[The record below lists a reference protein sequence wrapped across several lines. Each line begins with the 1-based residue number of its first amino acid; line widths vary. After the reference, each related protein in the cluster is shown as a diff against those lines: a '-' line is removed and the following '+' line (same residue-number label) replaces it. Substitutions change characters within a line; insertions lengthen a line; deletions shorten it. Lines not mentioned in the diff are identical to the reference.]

1 MKWRLKMF
9 NKYNLKRAKLHFKK
23 LSIIE
28 KLSIFA
34 EKMFL
39 KIKDTFRFV
48 KLDRSILSIA
58 IKEMIYIVII
68 ITAINMVGNLIL
80 FNNGFRNIK
89 CISEILNS
97 LTFIY
102 DNYNQYLLACL
113 GVGGFLVALFLS
125 NLSEIITAKYINI
138 VSKVS
143 LSVLNEYA
151 NKKYLKSMINYLC
164 LIIVQLA
171 CWIFN
176 IRINPVIALL
186 SLFLT
191 VRIIIIYFELAQR
204 VYLFSDINML
214 TKTIYQEINIRF
226 KYLQK
231 AIKNNKSDSVFN
243 SYGNQVILL
252 LDTLKSL
259 QKEILKDKDIE
270 DITEFTNYIFA
281 IMVRYTE
288 FKNLIPLDS
297 KWYRLK
303 YEPVNWFEAEFFEV
317 NLRTQ
322 TGTSLN
328 NKQIADHYFLE
339 EYITDLFTK
348 SIKFLIKNNR
358 NEELY
363 RIINNH
369 YLSLDMILSNCGDFE
384 YWNKFNKNIEDIIIN
399 SNLAEDDNYE
409 AIIDFMSLN
418 KVSFVLNAQ
427 KYISNTYNSYIKKG
441 INELGAFLT
450 KDSKNNILFVNAD
463 TVKFIEKIK
472 YELSVEG
479 KVITSDKYIH
489 ECLSFNFIKMISL
502 ILKTLE
508 LNYDNICLQAEI
520 LSKKS
525 YSLSSCLLYSRIIEI
540 ENKLIMVI
548 DKISS
553 IYEELIKEQYN
564 FKFDKLNVDE
574 LLDKISKKHYSNLIE
589 YAKTFLSSDKCD
601 YKSVKIDFCGEIF
614 YNFSEAILETV
625 LNNDYDNF
633 ERIYQYYPSI
643 CFMAESFIYNN
654 LDKTYNQNYLISK
667 YKIPMIT
674 FMNLNGCII
683 YHSHIINDD
692 RWETKVKNTF
702 NSIVKK
708 LDNSY
713 EILKK
718 MALYASV
725 DNHSFDMNEMI
736 LNIKQR
742 YSRYLHQNDL
752 IKIKECSDSIYFHK
766 EIDSNDPL
774 IKEFTHLAFEDYI
787 DFYYKFYEIFIIYY
801 VNPLLKDEDK
811 YDCRLEIKK
820 VGAKNGK

>member
-1 MKWRLKMF
+1 MF

-80 FNNGFRNIK
+80 FNNGFRDIK

-125 NLSEIITAKYINI
+125 NLSGIITAKYINI

-259 QKEILKDKDIE
+259 QKEILKDKDTE
-270 DITEFTNYIFA
+270 DITKFTNYIFA

-363 RIINNH
+363 RIINNY
-369 YLSLDMILSNCGDFE
+369 YLSLDMILANCGDFE

-409 AIIDFMSLN
+409 AIIDFISLN

-427 KYISNTYNSYIKKG
+427 KYISNTYNSYIKKS
-441 INELGAFLT
+441 INELGTFLT
-450 KDSKNNILFVNAD
+450 KDSKNNILFVNVG

-489 ECLSFNFIKMISL
+489 ESLSFNFIKMISL

-508 LNYDNICLQAEI
+508 LNYDNICLQAEN

-548 DKISS
+548 DEISS
-553 IYEELIKEQYN
+553 IYEELIKEEYN
-564 FKFDKLNVDE
+564 FKFDKLNVEE
-574 LLDKISKKHYSNLIE
+574 LLDKINKKHYSNLIE

-633 ERIYQYYPSI
+633 EIIYQYYPSI
-643 CFMAESFIYNN
+643 CFMAEAFIYNN
-654 LDKTYNQNYLISK
+654 LDRTYNQNYLISK

-692 RWETKVKNTF
+692 RWEIKVKNTF

-752 IKIKECSDSIYFHK
+752 IKIKECSDSIYYHK
-766 EIDSNDPL
+766 KIDTNDPL
-774 IKEFTHLAFEDYI
+774 IKEFTHIAFEDYI
-787 DFYYKFYEIFIIYY
+787 DFYFKFYEIFIIYY

>member
-1 MKWRLKMF
+1 MF

-80 FNNGFRNIK
+80 FNNGFRDIK

-102 DNYNQYLLACL
+102 DNYYQYLLACL

-125 NLSEIITAKYINI
+125 NLSGIITAKYINI

-259 QKEILKDKDIE
+259 QKEILKDKDTE

-363 RIINNH
+363 RIINNY
-369 YLSLDMILSNCGDFE
+369 YLSLDMILANCGDFE
-384 YWNKFNKNIEDIIIN
+384 YWNKINKNIEDIIIN

-409 AIIDFMSLN
+409 AIIDFISLN

-427 KYISNTYNSYIKKG
+427 KYISNTYNSYIKKS
-441 INELGAFLT
+441 INELGTFLT
-450 KDSKNNILFVNAD
+450 KDSKNNILFVNVD

-489 ECLSFNFIKMISL
+489 ESLSFNFIKMISL
-502 ILKTLE
+502 ILNTLE
-508 LNYDNICLQAEI
+508 LNYDNICLQAEN

-548 DKISS
+548 DEISS
-553 IYEELIKEQYN
+553 IYEELIKEEYN
-564 FKFDKLNVDE
+564 FKFDKLNVEE
-574 LLDKISKKHYSNLIE
+574 LLDKINKKHYSNLIE
-589 YAKTFLSSDKCD
+589 YAKTFLSSDKYD

-625 LNNDYDNF
+625 LKNDYDNF
-633 ERIYQYYPSI
+633 EIIYQYYPSI
-643 CFMAESFIYNN
+643 CFMAEAFIYNN
-654 LDKTYNQNYLISK
+654 LDRTYNQNYLISK

-683 YHSHIINDD
+683 FHSHIINDD
-692 RWETKVKNTF
+692 RWEIKVKNTF

-752 IKIKECSDSIYFHK
+752 IKIKECSDSIYYHK
-766 EIDSNDPL
+766 EIDTNDPL
-774 IKEFTHLAFEDYI
+774 IKEFTHIAFEDYI
-787 DFYYKFYEIFIIYY
+787 DFYFKFYEIFIIYY

>member
-1 MKWRLKMF
+1 MF

-80 FNNGFRNIK
+80 FNNGFRDIK

-113 GVGGFLVALFLS
+113 GIGGFLVALFLS
-125 NLSEIITAKYINI
+125 NLSGIITAKYINI

-259 QKEILKDKDIE
+259 QKEILKDKDTE
-270 DITEFTNYIFA
+270 DITKFTNYIFA

-363 RIINNH
+363 RIINNY
-369 YLSLDMILSNCGDFE
+369 YLSLDMILANCGDFE

-409 AIIDFMSLN
+409 AIIDFISLN

-427 KYISNTYNSYIKKG
+427 KYISNTYNSYIKKS
-441 INELGAFLT
+441 INELGTFLT
-450 KDSKNNILFVNAD
+450 KDSKNNILFVNVG

-489 ECLSFNFIKMISL
+489 ESLSFNFIKMISL

-508 LNYDNICLQAEI
+508 LNYDNICLQAEN

-548 DKISS
+548 DEISS
-553 IYEELIKEQYN
+553 IYEELIKEEYN
-564 FKFDKLNVDE
+564 FKFDKLNVEE
-574 LLDKISKKHYSNLIE
+574 LLDKINKKHYSNLIE

-633 ERIYQYYPSI
+633 EIIYQYYPSI
-643 CFMAESFIYNN
+643 CFMAEAFIYNN
-654 LDKTYNQNYLISK
+654 LDRTYNQNYLISK

-692 RWETKVKNTF
+692 RWEIKVKNTF

-752 IKIKECSDSIYFHK
+752 IKIKECSDSIYYHK
-766 EIDSNDPL
+766 EIDTNDPL
-774 IKEFTHLAFEDYI
+774 IKEFTHIAFEDYI
-787 DFYYKFYEIFIIYY
+787 DFYFKFYEIFIIYY

>member
-1 MKWRLKMF
+1 MF

-80 FNNGFRNIK
+80 FNNGFRDIK

-125 NLSEIITAKYINI
+125 NLSGIITAKYINI

-259 QKEILKDKDIE
+259 QKEILKDKDTE
-270 DITEFTNYIFA
+270 DITKFTNYIFA

-363 RIINNH
+363 RIINNY
-369 YLSLDMILSNCGDFE
+369 YLSLDMILANCGDFE

-409 AIIDFMSLN
+409 AIIDFISLN

-427 KYISNTYNSYIKKG
+427 KYISNTYNSYIKKS
-441 INELGAFLT
+441 INELGTFLT
-450 KDSKNNILFVNAD
+450 KDSKNNILFVNVG

-489 ECLSFNFIKMISL
+489 ESLSFNFIKMISL

-508 LNYDNICLQAEI
+508 LNYDNICLQAEN

-548 DKISS
+548 DEISS
-553 IYEELIKEQYN
+553 IYEELIKEEYN
-564 FKFDKLNVDE
+564 FKFDKLNVEE
-574 LLDKISKKHYSNLIE
+574 LLDKINKKHYSNLIE

-633 ERIYQYYPSI
+633 EIIYQYYPSI
-643 CFMAESFIYNN
+643 CFMAEAFIYNN
-654 LDKTYNQNYLISK
+654 LDRTYNQNYLISK

-692 RWETKVKNTF
+692 RWEIKVKNTF

-718 MALYASV
+718 MSLYASV

-752 IKIKECSDSIYFHK
+752 IKIKECSDSIYYHK
-766 EIDSNDPL
+766 EIDTNDPL
-774 IKEFTHLAFEDYI
+774 IKEFTHIAFEDYI
-787 DFYYKFYEIFIIYY
+787 DFYFKFYEIFIIYY

>member
-1 MKWRLKMF
+1 MF

-80 FNNGFRNIK
+80 FNNGFRDIK

-125 NLSEIITAKYINI
+125 NLSGIITAKYINI

-259 QKEILKDKDIE
+259 QKEILKDKDTE
-270 DITEFTNYIFA
+270 DITKFTNYIFA

-363 RIINNH
+363 RIINNY
-369 YLSLDMILSNCGDFE
+369 YLSLDMILANCGDFE

-409 AIIDFMSLN
+409 AIIDFISLN

-427 KYISNTYNSYIKKG
+427 KYISNTYNSYIKKS
-441 INELGAFLT
+441 INELGTFLT
-450 KDSKNNILFVNAD
+450 KDSKNNILFVNVG

-489 ECLSFNFIKMISL
+489 ESLSFNFIKMISL

-508 LNYDNICLQAEI
+508 LNYDNICLQAEN

-548 DKISS
+548 DEISS
-553 IYEELIKEQYN
+553 IYEELIKEEYN
-564 FKFDKLNVDE
+564 FKFDKLNVEE
-574 LLDKISKKHYSNLIE
+574 LLDKINKKHYSNLIE

-633 ERIYQYYPSI
+633 EIIYQYYPSI
-643 CFMAESFIYNN
+643 CFMAEAFIYNN
-654 LDKTYNQNYLISK
+654 LDRTYNQNYLISK

-692 RWETKVKNTF
+692 RW
-702 NSIVKK
+702 
-708 LDNSY
+708 
-713 EILKK
+713 
-718 MALYASV
+718 
-725 DNHSFDMNEMI
+725 
-736 LNIKQR
+736 
-742 YSRYLHQNDL
+742 
-752 IKIKECSDSIYFHK
+752 
-766 EIDSNDPL
+766 
-774 IKEFTHLAFEDYI
+774 
-787 DFYYKFYEIFIIYY
+787 
-801 VNPLLKDEDK
+801 
-811 YDCRLEIKK
+811 
-820 VGAKNGK
+820 

>member
-1 MKWRLKMF
+1 MF

-125 NLSEIITAKYINI
+125 NLSGIITAKYINI

-259 QKEILKDKDIE
+259 QKEILKDKDTE

-363 RIINNH
+363 RIINNY

-427 KYISNTYNSYIKKG
+427 KYISNTYNSYIKKD
-441 INELGAFLT
+441 INELGTFLT

-548 DKISS
+548 DEISS

>member
-89 CISEILNS
+89 YISEILNS

-125 NLSEIITAKYINI
+125 NLSGIITAKYINI

-243 SYGNQVILL
+243 SYGNQGILL

-259 QKEILKDKDIE
+259 QKEILKDKNTE

-363 RIINNH
+363 RIINNY
-369 YLSLDMILSNCGDFE
+369 YLSLDMILANCGDFE

-409 AIIDFMSLN
+409 AIIDFISLN

-441 INELGAFLT
+441 INELGTFLT

-574 LLDKISKKHYSNLIE
+574 LLDKINKKHYSNLIE

-708 LDNSY
+708 FDNSY

-742 YSRYLHQNDL
+742 YSRCLHQNDL

>member
-1 MKWRLKMF
+1 MF

-34 EKMFL
+34 EKIFL

-125 NLSEIITAKYINI
+125 NLSGIITAKYINI

-259 QKEILKDKDIE
+259 QKEILKDKDTE
-270 DITEFTNYIFA
+270 DIAEFTNYIFA

-363 RIINNH
+363 RIINNY
-369 YLSLDMILSNCGDFE
+369 YLSLDMILANCGDFE

-409 AIIDFMSLN
+409 AIIDFISLN

-441 INELGAFLT
+441 INELGTFLT

-548 DKISS
+548 DEISS

-574 LLDKISKKHYSNLIE
+574 LLDKINKKHYSNLIE

>member
-34 EKMFL
+34 EKIFL

-125 NLSEIITAKYINI
+125 NLSGIITAKYINI

-259 QKEILKDKDIE
+259 QKEILKDKDNE
-270 DITEFTNYIFA
+270 DIAEFTNYIFA

-317 NLRTQ
+317 NLRTK

-363 RIINNH
+363 RIINNY
-369 YLSLDMILSNCGDFE
+369 YLSLDMILANCGDFE

-409 AIIDFMSLN
+409 AIIDFISLN

-441 INELGAFLT
+441 INELGTFLT

-548 DKISS
+548 DEISS

-574 LLDKISKKHYSNLIE
+574 LLDKINKKHYSNLIE

-742 YSRYLHQNDL
+742 YSRYLHQNNL

>member
-125 NLSEIITAKYINI
+125 NLSGIITAKYINI

-259 QKEILKDKDIE
+259 QKEILKDKDTE

-348 SIKFLIKNNR
+348 YIKFLIKNNR

-363 RIINNH
+363 RIINNY
-369 YLSLDMILSNCGDFE
+369 YLLLDMILSNCGDFE

-409 AIIDFMSLN
+409 VIIDFMSLN

-441 INELGAFLT
+441 INELGIFLT

-489 ECLSFNFIKMISL
+489 ECLSFIFIKMISL

-548 DKISS
+548 DEISS

-643 CFMAESFIYNN
+643 CFIAESFIYNN

-718 MALYASV
+718 MAFYASV

-801 VNPLLKDEDK
+801 VNPLLKNEDK

>member
-1 MKWRLKMF
+1 MF

-80 FNNGFRNIK
+80 FNNGFRDIK

-125 NLSEIITAKYINI
+125 NLSGIITAKYINI

-259 QKEILKDKDIE
+259 QKEILKDKDTE
-270 DITEFTNYIFA
+270 DITKFTNYIFA

-363 RIINNH
+363 RIINNY
-369 YLSLDMILSNCGDFE
+369 YLSLDMILANCGDFE

-409 AIIDFMSLN
+409 AIIDFISLN

-427 KYISNTYNSYIKKG
+427 KYISNTYNSYIKKS
-441 INELGAFLT
+441 INELGTFLT
-450 KDSKNNILFVNAD
+450 KDSKNNILFVNVG

-489 ECLSFNFIKMISL
+489 ESLSFNFIKMVSL

-508 LNYDNICLQAEI
+508 LNYDNICLQAEN

-548 DKISS
+548 DEISS
-553 IYEELIKEQYN
+553 IYEELIKEEYN
-564 FKFDKLNVDE
+564 FKFDKLNVEE
-574 LLDKISKKHYSNLIE
+574 LLDKINKKHYSNLIE

-633 ERIYQYYPSI
+633 EIIYQYYPSI
-643 CFMAESFIYNN
+643 CFMAEAFIYNN
-654 LDKTYNQNYLISK
+654 LDRTYNQNYLISK

-692 RWETKVKNTF
+692 RWEIKVKNTF

-752 IKIKECSDSIYFHK
+752 IKIKECSDSIYYHK
-766 EIDSNDPL
+766 EIDTNDPL
-774 IKEFTHLAFEDYI
+774 IKEFTHIAFEDYI
-787 DFYYKFYEIFIIYY
+787 DFYFKFYEIFIIYY

>member
-1 MKWRLKMF
+1 MF

-28 KLSIFA
+28 KISIFA

-48 KLDRSILSIA
+48 KLDMSILSIA
-58 IKEMIYIVII
+58 IKEIIYIVII

-97 LTFIY
+97 LTIIY

-125 NLSEIITAKYINI
+125 NLSGIITAKYINI

-259 QKEILKDKDIE
+259 QKEILKDKDTE

-363 RIINNH
+363 RIINNY
-369 YLSLDMILSNCGDFE
+369 YLSLDMILANCDDFK

-409 AIIDFMSLN
+409 AIIDFISLN

-427 KYISNTYNSYIKKG
+427 KYISNTYNNYIKKG
-441 INELGAFLT
+441 INELGTFLT

-463 TVKFIEKIK
+463 IVKFIEKIK

-489 ECLSFNFIKMISL
+489 ESLSFNFIKMISL

-508 LNYDNICLQAEI
+508 LNYDNICLQAVN

-548 DKISS
+548 DEISS
-553 IYEELIKEQYN
+553 IYEELIKEEYN
-564 FKFDKLNVDE
+564 FKFDKLNVEE
-574 LLDKISKKHYSNLIE
+574 LLDKINKKHYSNLIE

-633 ERIYQYYPSI
+633 EIIYQYYPSI
-643 CFMAESFIYNN
+643 CFMAEAFIYNN
-654 LDKTYNQNYLISK
+654 LDRTYNQNYLVSK

-692 RWETKVKNTF
+692 RWEIKVKNTF

-752 IKIKECSDSIYFHK
+752 IKIKECRDSIYYHK
-766 EIDSNDPL
+766 EIDTNDPL

-787 DFYYKFYEIFIIYY
+787 DFYFKFYEIFIIYY

>member
-1 MKWRLKMF
+1 MF
-9 NKYNLKRAKLHFKK
+9 NKYNLKRAKLHLKK

-34 EKMFL
+34 EKIFL

-125 NLSEIITAKYINI
+125 NLSGIITAKYINI

-259 QKEILKDKDIE
+259 QKEILKDKDTE
-270 DITEFTNYIFA
+270 DIAEFTNYIFA
-281 IMVRYTE
+281 IMVRFTE

-363 RIINNH
+363 RIINNY
-369 YLSLDMILSNCGDFE
+369 YLSLDMILANCGDFE
-384 YWNKFNKNIEDIIIN
+384 YWNKFNKNIEDTIIN

-409 AIIDFMSLN
+409 AIIDFISLN

-441 INELGAFLT
+441 INELGTFLT

-463 TVKFIEKIK
+463 TVKFIDKIK

-548 DKISS
+548 DEISS

-574 LLDKISKKHYSNLIE
+574 LLDKINKKHYSNLIE

-718 MALYASV
+718 MALYAAV

>member
-1 MKWRLKMF
+1 MF

-34 EKMFL
+34 EKKFL

-125 NLSEIITAKYINI
+125 NLSGIITAKYINI

-259 QKEILKDKDIE
+259 QKEILKDKDTE

-363 RIINNH
+363 RIINNY

-441 INELGAFLT
+441 INELGTFLT

-472 YELSVEG
+472 YELSVEE

-489 ECLSFNFIKMISL
+489 ECLSFNFIRMISL

-548 DKISS
+548 DDISS

-643 CFMAESFIYNN
+643 CFMTESFIYNN

-774 IKEFTHLAFEDYI
+774 IKEFTHLAFEEYI

>member
-1 MKWRLKMF
+1 MF

-80 FNNGFRNIK
+80 FNNGFRDIK

-125 NLSEIITAKYINI
+125 NLSGIITAKYINI

-151 NKKYLKSMINYLC
+151 NKKNLKSMINYLC

-259 QKEILKDKDIE
+259 QKEILKDKDTE
-270 DITEFTNYIFA
+270 DITKFTNYIFA

-363 RIINNH
+363 RIINNY
-369 YLSLDMILSNCGDFE
+369 YLSLDMILANCGDFE

-409 AIIDFMSLN
+409 AIIDFISLN

-427 KYISNTYNSYIKKG
+427 KYISNTYNSYIKKS
-441 INELGAFLT
+441 INELGTFLT
-450 KDSKNNILFVNAD
+450 KDSKNNILFVNVG

-489 ECLSFNFIKMISL
+489 ESLSFNFIKMISL

-508 LNYDNICLQAEI
+508 LNYDNICLQAEN

-548 DKISS
+548 DEISS
-553 IYEELIKEQYN
+553 IYEELIKEEYN
-564 FKFDKLNVDE
+564 FKFDKLNVEE
-574 LLDKISKKHYSNLIE
+574 LLDKINKKHYSNLIE

-633 ERIYQYYPSI
+633 EIIYQYYPSI
-643 CFMAESFIYNN
+643 CFMAEAFIYNN
-654 LDKTYNQNYLISK
+654 LDRTYNQNYLISK

-692 RWETKVKNTF
+692 RWEIKVKNTF

-752 IKIKECSDSIYFHK
+752 IKIKECSDSIYYHK
-766 EIDSNDPL
+766 EIDTNDPL
-774 IKEFTHLAFEDYI
+774 IKEFTHIAFEDYI
-787 DFYYKFYEIFIIYY
+787 DFYFKFYEIFIIYY

>member
-1 MKWRLKMF
+1 MF

-363 RIINNH
+363 RIINNY

>member
-1 MKWRLKMF
+1 MF

-80 FNNGFRNIK
+80 FNNGFRDIK

-125 NLSEIITAKYINI
+125 NLSGIITTKYINI

-259 QKEILKDKDIE
+259 QKEILKDKDTE
-270 DITEFTNYIFA
+270 DITKFTNYIFA

-363 RIINNH
+363 RIINNY
-369 YLSLDMILSNCGDFE
+369 YLSLDMILANCGDFE

-409 AIIDFMSLN
+409 AIIDFISLN

-427 KYISNTYNSYIKKG
+427 KYISNTYNSYIKKS
-441 INELGAFLT
+441 INELGTFLT
-450 KDSKNNILFVNAD
+450 KDSKNNILFVNVG

-489 ECLSFNFIKMISL
+489 ESLSFNFIKMISL

-508 LNYDNICLQAEI
+508 LNYDNICLQAEN

-548 DKISS
+548 DEISS
-553 IYEELIKEQYN
+553 IYEELIKEEYN
-564 FKFDKLNVDE
+564 FKFDKLNVEE
-574 LLDKISKKHYSNLIE
+574 LLDKINKKHYSNLIE

-633 ERIYQYYPSI
+633 EIIYQYYPSI
-643 CFMAESFIYNN
+643 CFMAEAFIYNN
-654 LDKTYNQNYLISK
+654 LDRTYNQNYLISK

-692 RWETKVKNTF
+692 RWEIKVKNTF

-752 IKIKECSDSIYFHK
+752 IKIKECSDSIYYHK
-766 EIDSNDPL
+766 EIDTNDPL
-774 IKEFTHLAFEDYI
+774 IKEFTHIAFEDYI
-787 DFYYKFYEIFIIYY
+787 DFYFKFYEIFIIYY

>member
-1 MKWRLKMF
+1 MF

>member
-1 MKWRLKMF
+1 MF

-34 EKMFL
+34 EKIFL

-48 KLDRSILSIA
+48 KLDRSILSIS

-125 NLSEIITAKYINI
+125 NLSGIITAKYINI

-259 QKEILKDKDIE
+259 QKEILKDKDTE
-270 DITEFTNYIFA
+270 DIAEFTNYIFA

-363 RIINNH
+363 RIINNY
-369 YLSLDMILSNCGDFE
+369 YLSLDMILANCGDFE

-409 AIIDFMSLN
+409 AIIDFISLN

-441 INELGAFLT
+441 INELGTFLT
-450 KDSKNNILFVNAD
+450 KDSKNNILFVNAA

-540 ENKLIMVI
+540 GNKLIMVI
-548 DKISS
+548 DEISS

-574 LLDKISKKHYSNLIE
+574 LLDKINKKHYSNLIE

>member
-1 MKWRLKMF
+1 MF

-89 CISEILNS
+89 YISEILNS

-125 NLSEIITAKYINI
+125 NLSGIITAKYINI

-164 LIIVQLA
+164 LIIVQFA

-243 SYGNQVILL
+243 SYGNQGILL

-259 QKEILKDKDIE
+259 QKEILKDKNTE

-363 RIINNH
+363 RIINNY
-369 YLSLDMILSNCGDFE
+369 YLSLDMILANCGDFE

-409 AIIDFMSLN
+409 AIIDFISLN

-441 INELGAFLT
+441 INELGTFLT

-574 LLDKISKKHYSNLIE
+574 LLDKINKKHYSNLIE

-708 LDNSY
+708 FDNSY

-742 YSRYLHQNDL
+742 YSRCLHQNDL

>member
-1 MKWRLKMF
+1 MF

-80 FNNGFRNIK
+80 FNNGFRDIK

-125 NLSEIITAKYINI
+125 NLSGIITAKYINI

-259 QKEILKDKDIE
+259 QKEILKDKDTE
-270 DITEFTNYIFA
+270 DITKFTNYIFA

-348 SIKFLIKNNR
+348 SIEFLIKNNR

-363 RIINNH
+363 RIINNY
-369 YLSLDMILSNCGDFE
+369 YLSLDMILANCGDFE

-409 AIIDFMSLN
+409 AIIDFISLN

-427 KYISNTYNSYIKKG
+427 KYISNTYNSYIKKS
-441 INELGAFLT
+441 INELGTFLT
-450 KDSKNNILFVNAD
+450 KDSKNNILFVNVG

-489 ECLSFNFIKMISL
+489 ESLSFNFIKMISL

-508 LNYDNICLQAEI
+508 LNYDNICLQAEN

-548 DKISS
+548 DEISS
-553 IYEELIKEQYN
+553 IYEELIKEEYN
-564 FKFDKLNVDE
+564 FKFDKLNVEE
-574 LLDKISKKHYSNLIE
+574 LLDKINKKHYSNLIE

-633 ERIYQYYPSI
+633 EIIYQYYPSI
-643 CFMAESFIYNN
+643 CFMAEAFIYNN
-654 LDKTYNQNYLISK
+654 LDRTYNQNYLISK

-692 RWETKVKNTF
+692 RWEIKVKNTF

-752 IKIKECSDSIYFHK
+752 IKIKECSDSIYYHK
-766 EIDSNDPL
+766 EIDTNDPL
-774 IKEFTHLAFEDYI
+774 IKEFTHIAFEDYI
-787 DFYYKFYEIFIIYY
+787 DFYFKFYEIFIIYY

>member
-1 MKWRLKMF
+1 MF

-125 NLSEIITAKYINI
+125 NLSGIITAKYINI

-259 QKEILKDKDIE
+259 QKEILKDKDTK

-328 NKQIADHYFLE
+328 NKPIADHYFLE

-363 RIINNH
+363 RIINNY

-441 INELGAFLT
+441 INELGTFLT

-548 DKISS
+548 DEISS

>member
-80 FNNGFRNIK
+80 FNNGFRDIK

-125 NLSEIITAKYINI
+125 NLSGIITAKYINI

-252 LDTLKSL
+252 LDTLKLL
-259 QKEILKDKDIE
+259 QKEILKDKDTE

-303 YEPVNWFEAEFFEV
+303 YEPVNWFEAEF
-317 NLRTQ
+317 
-322 TGTSLN
+322 
-328 NKQIADHYFLE
+328 
-339 EYITDLFTK
+339 
-348 SIKFLIKNNR
+348 KNTNR
-358 NEELY
+358 N
-363 RIINNH
+363 
-369 YLSLDMILSNCGDFE
+369 
-384 YWNKFNKNIEDIIIN
+384 
-399 SNLAEDDNYE
+399 
-409 AIIDFMSLN
+409 
-418 KVSFVLNAQ
+418 
-427 KYISNTYNSYIKKG
+427 
-441 INELGAFLT
+441 
-450 KDSKNNILFVNAD
+450 
-463 TVKFIEKIK
+463 
-472 YELSVEG
+472 
-479 KVITSDKYIH
+479 
-489 ECLSFNFIKMISL
+489 
-502 ILKTLE
+502 
-508 LNYDNICLQAEI
+508 
-520 LSKKS
+520 
-525 YSLSSCLLYSRIIEI
+525 IIE
-540 ENKLIMVI
+540 
-548 DKISS
+548 
-553 IYEELIKEQYN
+553 
-564 FKFDKLNVDE
+564 
-574 LLDKISKKHYSNLIE
+574 
-589 YAKTFLSSDKCD
+589 
-601 YKSVKIDFCGEIF
+601 
-614 YNFSEAILETV
+614 
-625 LNNDYDNF
+625 
-633 ERIYQYYPSI
+633 
-643 CFMAESFIYNN
+643 
-654 LDKTYNQNYLISK
+654 
-667 YKIPMIT
+667 
-674 FMNLNGCII
+674 
-683 YHSHIINDD
+683 
-692 RWETKVKNTF
+692 
-702 NSIVKK
+702 
-708 LDNSY
+708 
-713 EILKK
+713 
-718 MALYASV
+718 
-725 DNHSFDMNEMI
+725 
-736 LNIKQR
+736 
-742 YSRYLHQNDL
+742 
-752 IKIKECSDSIYFHK
+752 
-766 EIDSNDPL
+766 
-774 IKEFTHLAFEDYI
+774 
-787 DFYYKFYEIFIIYY
+787 
-801 VNPLLKDEDK
+801 
-811 YDCRLEIKK
+811 
-820 VGAKNGK
+820 

>member
-34 EKMFL
+34 EKIFL

-125 NLSEIITAKYINI
+125 NLSGIITAKYINI

-204 VYLFSDINML
+204 VYLFSNINML

-259 QKEILKDKDIE
+259 QKEILKDKDTE

-348 SIKFLIKNNR
+348 SIKFLIKNNK

-363 RIINNH
+363 RIINNY
-369 YLSLDMILSNCGDFE
+369 YLSLDMILANCGDFE

-409 AIIDFMSLN
+409 AIIDFISLN

-441 INELGAFLT
+441 INELGTFLT

-508 LNYDNICLQAEI
+508 LNYHNICLQAEI

-548 DKISS
+548 DEISS

-574 LLDKISKKHYSNLIE
+574 LLDKINKKHYSNLIE

-667 YKIPMIT
+667 YKIPIIT
-674 FMNLNGCII
+674 FMNINGCII

-811 YDCRLEIKK
+811 YDCRLEIKR

>member
-1 MKWRLKMF
+1 M
-9 NKYNLKRAKLHFKK
+9 
-23 LSIIE
+23 E
-28 KLSIFA
+28 C
-34 EKMFL
+34 
-39 KIKDTFRFV
+39 D
-48 KLDRSILSIA
+48 
-58 IKEMIYIVII
+58 KE
-68 ITAINMVGNLIL
+68 
-80 FNNGFRNIK
+80 
-89 CISEILNS
+89 
-97 LTFIY
+97 
-102 DNYNQYLLACL
+102 
-113 GVGGFLVALFLS
+113 
-125 NLSEIITAKYINI
+125 
-138 VSKVS
+138 SK
-143 LSVLNEYA
+143 N
-151 NKKYLKSMINYLC
+151 
-164 LIIVQLA
+164 
-171 CWIFN
+171 
-176 IRINPVIALL
+176 
-186 SLFLT
+186 
-191 VRIIIIYFELAQR
+191 
-204 VYLFSDINML
+204 
-214 TKTIYQEINIRF
+214 QEINIRF

-259 QKEILKDKDIE
+259 QKEILKDKDTE

-339 EYITDLFTK
+339 EYINDLFTK

-363 RIINNH
+363 RIINNY
-369 YLSLDMILSNCGDFE
+369 YLSLDMILANCGDFE
-384 YWNKFNKNIEDIIIN
+384 YWNKFNKIIEDIIIN

-409 AIIDFMSLN
+409 AIIDFISLN

-441 INELGAFLT
+441 INELGIFLT

-508 LNYDNICLQAEI
+508 LNYDNICLQAEN

-525 YSLSSCLLYSRIIEI
+525 YSLSSCLLYSRIVEI

-548 DKISS
+548 DEISS
-553 IYEELIKEQYN
+553 IYEKLIKEEYN
-564 FKFDKLNVDE
+564 FKFDKLNVEE
-574 LLDKISKKHYSNLIE
+574 LLDKINKKHYSNLIE

-633 ERIYQYYPSI
+633 EIIYQYYPSI
-643 CFMAESFIYNN
+643 CFMAEAFIYNN
-654 LDKTYNQNYLISK
+654 LDRTYNQNYLISK

-692 RWETKVKNTF
+692 RWEIKVKNTF

-766 EIDSNDPL
+766 EIDTNDPL
-774 IKEFTHLAFEDYI
+774 IKGFTHLAFENHI
-787 DFYYKFYEIFIIYY
+787 DFYFKFYEIFIIYY

>member
-125 NLSEIITAKYINI
+125 NLSGIITAKYINI

-259 QKEILKDKDIE
+259 QKEILKDKDTK

-328 NKQIADHYFLE
+328 NKPIADHYFLE

-363 RIINNH
+363 RIINNY

-441 INELGAFLT
+441 INELGTFLT

-548 DKISS
+548 DEISS

>member
-1 MKWRLKMF
+1 MF

-34 EKMFL
+34 EKIFL

-125 NLSEIITAKYINI
+125 NLSGIITAKYINI

-259 QKEILKDKDIE
+259 QKEILKDKDTE
-270 DITEFTNYIFA
+270 DIAEFTNYIFA

-363 RIINNH
+363 RIINNY
-369 YLSLDMILSNCGDFE
+369 YLSLDMILANCGDFE

-409 AIIDFMSLN
+409 AIIDFISLN

-441 INELGAFLT
+441 INELGTFLT

-548 DKISS
+548 DEISL

-564 FKFDKLNVDE
+564 FKFDILNVDE
-574 LLDKISKKHYSNLIE
+574 LLDKINKKHYSNLIE

>member
-80 FNNGFRNIK
+80 FNNGFRDIK

-102 DNYNQYLLACL
+102 DNYYQYLLACL

-125 NLSEIITAKYINI
+125 NLSGIITAKYINI

-259 QKEILKDKDIE
+259 QKEILKDKDTE

-363 RIINNH
+363 RIINNY
-369 YLSLDMILSNCGDFE
+369 YLSLDMILANCGDFE

-409 AIIDFMSLN
+409 AIIDFISLN

-427 KYISNTYNSYIKKG
+427 KYISNTYNSYIKKS
-441 INELGAFLT
+441 INELGTFLT
-450 KDSKNNILFVNAD
+450 KDSKNNILFVNVD

-489 ECLSFNFIKMISL
+489 ESLSFNFIKMISL
-502 ILKTLE
+502 ILNTLE
-508 LNYDNICLQAEI
+508 LNYDNICLQAEN

-548 DKISS
+548 DEISS
-553 IYEELIKEQYN
+553 IYEELIKEEYN
-564 FKFDKLNVDE
+564 FKFDKLNVEE
-574 LLDKISKKHYSNLIE
+574 LLDKINKKHYSNLIE
-589 YAKTFLSSDKCD
+589 YAKTFLSSDKYD

-625 LNNDYDNF
+625 LKNDYDNF
-633 ERIYQYYPSI
+633 EIIYQYYPSI
-643 CFMAESFIYNN
+643 CFMAEAFIYNN
-654 LDKTYNQNYLISK
+654 LDRTYNQNYLISK

-683 YHSHIINDD
+683 FHSHIINDD
-692 RWETKVKNTF
+692 RWEIKVKNTF

-752 IKIKECSDSIYFHK
+752 IKIKECSDSIYYHK
-766 EIDSNDPL
+766 EIDTNDPL
-774 IKEFTHLAFEDYI
+774 IKEFTHIAFEDYI
-787 DFYYKFYEIFIIYY
+787 DFYFKFYEIFIIYY

>member
-1 MKWRLKMF
+1 MF

-80 FNNGFRNIK
+80 FNNGFRDIK

-125 NLSEIITAKYINI
+125 NLSGIITAKYINI

-259 QKEILKDKDIE
+259 QKEILKDKDTE
-270 DITEFTNYIFA
+270 DITKFTNYIFA

-363 RIINNH
+363 RIINNY
-369 YLSLDMILSNCGDFE
+369 YLSLDMILANCGDFE

-409 AIIDFMSLN
+409 AIIDFISLN

-427 KYISNTYNSYIKKG
+427 KYISNTYNSYIKKS
-441 INELGAFLT
+441 INELGTFLT
-450 KDSKNNILFVNAD
+450 KDSKNNILFVNVG

-489 ECLSFNFIKMISL
+489 ESLSFNFIKMISL

-508 LNYDNICLQAEI
+508 LNYDNICLQAEN

-548 DKISS
+548 DEISS
-553 IYEELIKEQYN
+553 IYEELIKEEYN
-564 FKFDKLNVDE
+564 FKFDKLNVEE
-574 LLDKISKKHYSNLIE
+574 LLDKINKKHYSNLIE

-633 ERIYQYYPSI
+633 EIIYQYYPSI
-643 CFMAESFIYNN
+643 CFMAEAFIYNN
-654 LDKTYNQNYLISK
+654 LDRTYNQNYLISK

-692 RWETKVKNTF
+692 RWEIKVKNTF

-752 IKIKECSDSIYFHK
+752 IKIKECSDSIYYHK
-766 EIDSNDPL
+766 EIDTNDPL
-774 IKEFTHLAFEDYI
+774 IKEFTHIAFEDYI
-787 DFYYKFYEIFIIYY
+787 DFYFKFYEIFIIYY

>member
-80 FNNGFRNIK
+80 FNNGFRDIK

-125 NLSEIITAKYINI
+125 NLSGIITAKYINI

-259 QKEILKDKDIE
+259 QKEILKDKDTE
-270 DITEFTNYIFA
+270 DITKFTNYIFA

-363 RIINNH
+363 RIINNY
-369 YLSLDMILSNCGDFE
+369 YLSLDMILANCGDFE

-409 AIIDFMSLN
+409 AIIDFISLN

-427 KYISNTYNSYIKKG
+427 KYISNTYNSYIKKS
-441 INELGAFLT
+441 INELGTFLT
-450 KDSKNNILFVNAD
+450 KDSKNNILFVNVG

-489 ECLSFNFIKMISL
+489 ESLSFNFIKMISL

-508 LNYDNICLQAEI
+508 LNYDNICLQAEN

-548 DKISS
+548 DEISS
-553 IYEELIKEQYN
+553 IYEELIKEEYN
-564 FKFDKLNVDE
+564 FKFDKLNVEE
-574 LLDKISKKHYSNLIE
+574 LLDKINKKHYSNLIE

-633 ERIYQYYPSI
+633 EIIYQYYPSI
-643 CFMAESFIYNN
+643 CFMAEAFIYNN
-654 LDKTYNQNYLISK
+654 LDRTYNQNYLISK

-692 RWETKVKNTF
+692 RWEIKVKNTF

-752 IKIKECSDSIYFHK
+752 IKIKECSDSIYYHK
-766 EIDSNDPL
+766 EIDTNDPL
-774 IKEFTHLAFEDYI
+774 IKEFTHIAFEDYI
-787 DFYYKFYEIFIIYY
+787 DFYFKFYEIFIIYY

>member
-1 MKWRLKMF
+1 MF

-80 FNNGFRNIK
+80 FNNGFRDIK

-102 DNYNQYLLACL
+102 NNYNQYLLACL

-125 NLSEIITAKYINI
+125 NLSGIITAKYINI

-259 QKEILKDKDIE
+259 QKEILKDKDTE
-270 DITEFTNYIFA
+270 DITKFTNYIFA

-363 RIINNH
+363 RIINNY
-369 YLSLDMILSNCGDFE
+369 YLSLDMILANCGDFE

-409 AIIDFMSLN
+409 AIIDFISLN

-427 KYISNTYNSYIKKG
+427 KYISNTYNSYIKKS
-441 INELGAFLT
+441 INELGTFLT
-450 KDSKNNILFVNAD
+450 KDSKNNILFVNVG

-489 ECLSFNFIKMISL
+489 ESLSFNFIKMISL

-508 LNYDNICLQAEI
+508 LNYDNICLQAEN

-548 DKISS
+548 DEISS
-553 IYEELIKEQYN
+553 IYEELIKEEYN
-564 FKFDKLNVDE
+564 FKFDKLNVEE
-574 LLDKISKKHYSNLIE
+574 LLDKINKKHYSNLIE

-633 ERIYQYYPSI
+633 EIIYQYYPSI
-643 CFMAESFIYNN
+643 CFMAEAFIYNN
-654 LDKTYNQNYLISK
+654 LDRTYNQNYLISK

-692 RWETKVKNTF
+692 RWEIKVKNTF

-752 IKIKECSDSIYFHK
+752 IKIKECSDSIYYHK
-766 EIDSNDPL
+766 EIDTNDPL
-774 IKEFTHLAFEDYI
+774 IKEFTHIAFEDYI
-787 DFYYKFYEIFIIYY
+787 DFYFKFYEIFIIYY

>member
-125 NLSEIITAKYINI
+125 NLSGIITAKYINI

-259 QKEILKDKDIE
+259 QKEILKDKDTE

-328 NKQIADHYFLE
+328 NKPIADHYFLE

-363 RIINNH
+363 RIINNY

-441 INELGAFLT
+441 INELGTFLT

-548 DKISS
+548 DEISS

>member
-1 MKWRLKMF
+1 MF

-68 ITAINMVGNLIL
+68 ITAINMFGNLIL
-80 FNNGFRNIK
+80 FNNGFRDIK

-125 NLSEIITAKYINI
+125 NLSGIITAKYINI

-259 QKEILKDKDIE
+259 QKEILKDKDTE
-270 DITEFTNYIFA
+270 DITKFTNYIFA

-348 SIKFLIKNNR
+348 SIEFLIKNNR

-363 RIINNH
+363 RIINNY
-369 YLSLDMILSNCGDFE
+369 YLSLDMILANCGDFE

-409 AIIDFMSLN
+409 AIIDFISLN

-427 KYISNTYNSYIKKG
+427 KYISNTYNSYIKKS
-441 INELGAFLT
+441 INELGTFLT
-450 KDSKNNILFVNAD
+450 KDSKNNILFVNVG

-489 ECLSFNFIKMISL
+489 ESLSFNFIKMISL

-508 LNYDNICLQAEI
+508 LNYDNICLQAEN

-548 DKISS
+548 DEISS
-553 IYEELIKEQYN
+553 IYEELIKEEYN
-564 FKFDKLNVDE
+564 FKFDKLNVEE
-574 LLDKISKKHYSNLIE
+574 LLDKINKKHYSNLIE

-633 ERIYQYYPSI
+633 EIIYQYYPSI
-643 CFMAESFIYNN
+643 CFMAEAFIYNN
-654 LDKTYNQNYLISK
+654 LDRTYNQNYLISK

-692 RWETKVKNTF
+692 RWEIKVKNTF

-752 IKIKECSDSIYFHK
+752 IKIKECSDSIYYHK
-766 EIDSNDPL
+766 EIDTNDPL
-774 IKEFTHLAFEDYI
+774 IKEFTHIAFEDYI
-787 DFYYKFYEIFIIYY
+787 DFYFKFYEIFIIYY

>member
-80 FNNGFRNIK
+80 FNNGFRDIK

-102 DNYNQYLLACL
+102 DNYYQYLLACL

-125 NLSEIITAKYINI
+125 NLSGIITAKYINI

-259 QKEILKDKDIE
+259 QKEILKDKDTE

-363 RIINNH
+363 RIINNY
-369 YLSLDMILSNCGDFE
+369 YLSLDMILANCGDFE
-384 YWNKFNKNIEDIIIN
+384 YWNKINKNIEDIIIN

-409 AIIDFMSLN
+409 AIIDFISLN

-427 KYISNTYNSYIKKG
+427 KYISNTYNSYIKKS
-441 INELGAFLT
+441 INELGTFLT
-450 KDSKNNILFVNAD
+450 KDSKNNILFVNVD

-489 ECLSFNFIKMISL
+489 ESLSFNFIKMISL
-502 ILKTLE
+502 ILNTLE
-508 LNYDNICLQAEI
+508 LNYDNICLQAEN

-548 DKISS
+548 DEISS
-553 IYEELIKEQYN
+553 IYEELIKEEYN
-564 FKFDKLNVDE
+564 FKFDKLNVEE
-574 LLDKISKKHYSNLIE
+574 LLDKINKKHYSNLIE
-589 YAKTFLSSDKCD
+589 YAKTFLSSDKYD

-625 LNNDYDNF
+625 LKNDYDNF
-633 ERIYQYYPSI
+633 EIIYQYYPSI
-643 CFMAESFIYNN
+643 CFMAEAFIYNN
-654 LDKTYNQNYLISK
+654 LDRTYNQNYLISK

-683 YHSHIINDD
+683 FHSHIINDD
-692 RWETKVKNTF
+692 RWEIKVKNTF

-752 IKIKECSDSIYFHK
+752 IKIKECSDSIYYHK
-766 EIDSNDPL
+766 EIDTNDPL
-774 IKEFTHLAFEDYI
+774 IKEFTHIAFEDYI
-787 DFYYKFYEIFIIYY
+787 DFYFKFYEIFIIYY

>member
-1 MKWRLKMF
+1 MF

-125 NLSEIITAKYINI
+125 NLSGIITAKYINI

-259 QKEILKDKDIE
+259 QKEILKDKDTE

-328 NKQIADHYFLE
+328 NKPIADHYFLE

-363 RIINNH
+363 RIINNY

-441 INELGAFLT
+441 INELGTFLT

-548 DKISS
+548 DEISS

>member
-34 EKMFL
+34 EKIFL

-125 NLSEIITAKYINI
+125 NLSGIITAKYINI

-259 QKEILKDKDIE
+259 QKEILKDKDTE
-270 DITEFTNYIFA
+270 DIAEFTNYIFA

-363 RIINNH
+363 RIINNY
-369 YLSLDMILSNCGDFE
+369 YLSLDMILANCGDFE

-409 AIIDFMSLN
+409 AIIDFISLN

-441 INELGAFLT
+441 INELGTFLT
-450 KDSKNNILFVNAD
+450 KL
-463 TVKFIEKIK
+463 
-472 YELSVEG
+472 
-479 KVITSDKYIH
+479 
-489 ECLSFNFIKMISL
+489 C
-502 ILKTLE
+502 
-508 LNYDNICLQAEI
+508 
-520 LSKKS
+520 
-525 YSLSSCLLYSRIIEI
+525 
-540 ENKLIMVI
+540 
-548 DKISS
+548 
-553 IYEELIKEQYN
+553 
-564 FKFDKLNVDE
+564 
-574 LLDKISKKHYSNLIE
+574 
-589 YAKTFLSSDKCD
+589 
-601 YKSVKIDFCGEIF
+601 
-614 YNFSEAILETV
+614 
-625 LNNDYDNF
+625 
-633 ERIYQYYPSI
+633 
-643 CFMAESFIYNN
+643 
-654 LDKTYNQNYLISK
+654 
-667 YKIPMIT
+667 
-674 FMNLNGCII
+674 
-683 YHSHIINDD
+683 
-692 RWETKVKNTF
+692 
-702 NSIVKK
+702 
-708 LDNSY
+708 
-713 EILKK
+713 
-718 MALYASV
+718 
-725 DNHSFDMNEMI
+725 
-736 LNIKQR
+736 
-742 YSRYLHQNDL
+742 
-752 IKIKECSDSIYFHK
+752 
-766 EIDSNDPL
+766 
-774 IKEFTHLAFEDYI
+774 
-787 DFYYKFYEIFIIYY
+787 
-801 VNPLLKDEDK
+801 
-811 YDCRLEIKK
+811 
-820 VGAKNGK
+820 

>member
-125 NLSEIITAKYINI
+125 NLSGIITAKYINI

-259 QKEILKDKDIE
+259 QKEILKDKDTE

-348 SIKFLIKNNR
+348 YIKFLIKNNR

-363 RIINNH
+363 RIINNY

-409 AIIDFMSLN
+409 VIIDFMSLN

-441 INELGAFLT
+441 INELGIFLT

-489 ECLSFNFIKMISL
+489 ECLSFIFIKMISL

-548 DKISS
+548 DEISS

-643 CFMAESFIYNN
+643 CFIAESFIYNN

-718 MALYASV
+718 MAFYASV

-801 VNPLLKDEDK
+801 VNPLLKNEDK